1 MMQSRDCRNCQNRK
15 TCKSHSVNLRLL
27 TVIYGLPHFAIE
39 VVFWKLDRTAVIY
52 PACNELLALTLM
64 TFARKHLIIMSAYTS
79 AITVTRFDLRRSDQ
93 FTSTRFQCNLRR
105 TPFLSSSF
113 KQILMTKLLPTDIH
127 SPLLTLP
134 I

>member
-1 MMQSRDCRNCQNRK
+1 
-15 TCKSHSVNLRLL
+15 
-27 TVIYGLPHFAIE
+27 
-39 VVFWKLDRTAVIY
+39 VFWKLDRTAVIY

-64 TFARKHLIIMSAYTS
+64 TFARKHLIITTAYTS

-113 KQILMTKLLPTDIH
+113 KQILMTILLPTDIH

-134 I
+134 ILFLPVLLLRQRLPHSYNAFVSDFQSNYFCGQFFFQ

>member
-1 MMQSRDCRNCQNRK
+1 M
-15 TCKSHSVNLRLL
+15 L
-27 TVIYGLPHFAIE
+27 TDIYGLPHFAIE
-39 VVFWKLDRTAVIY
+39 VVFLKLDKTAVIY

-64 TFARKHLIIMSAYTS
+64 TFARKHLINISAFTS
-79 AITVTRFDLRRSDQ
+79 ALTVTRFDLRRSDQ

-105 TPFLSSSF
+105 TPFLSSNS
-113 KQILMTKLLPTDIH
+113 KQILMTKLLPTDTH